1 MNAATVFVLVEA
13 KSTFSFKT
21 HRMQQ
26 VINIAAI

>member
-13 KSTFSFKT
+13 KSMFAFKT
-21 HRMQQ
+21 LGMQQ